1 MTNLKIK
8 TLIPGDE
15 AALEAFLLPR
25 LARSMFLIGNMRQA
39 GLVYNGERYTGT
51 YCAAYKGE
59 NIVGVSAHFWNN
71 NLIFQAPTH
80 LDALWRATL
89 RASGRPLAGLMGPA
103 TQVGEVKAALH
114 LGVDIIQ
121 MDQKEKLYT
130 LNLDDLVVPEALR
143 NGVVQGR
150 KIATRDLDVVTEWH
164 AAYRV
169 EAIGNEDSADLRVSS
184 HNAMEHAID
193 AGNTWIL
200 EVQGRPVAMT
210 AFNTHMAEAVQIGGV
225 YTPPSERSQGYA
237 RCAVA
242 QSLRD
247 ARAAGVSQAILFTGA
262 ENYAAQKAYTA
273 LGFQHSG
280 DYRLLVLREAVGV
293 NF

>member
-1 MTNLKIK
+1 VTNLKIK

-130 LNLDDLVVPEALR
+130 LNL
-143 NGVVQGR
+143 
-150 KIATRDLDVVTEWH
+150 
-164 AAYRV
+164 
-169 EAIGNEDSADLRVSS
+169 
-184 HNAMEHAID
+184 HAID